1 MKDSLFKYHYFFTDG
16 RITTLASLD
25 FETVAVTSCVLTV
38 TANDGK
44 VDSVPDTVTLE
55 VTDLDEAPAFSS
67 TLYQISTPEVVVSV
81 H

>member
-1 MKDSLFKYHYFFTDG
+1 M
-16 RITTLASLD
+16 
-25 FETVAVTSCVLTV
+25 AVTSCVLTV